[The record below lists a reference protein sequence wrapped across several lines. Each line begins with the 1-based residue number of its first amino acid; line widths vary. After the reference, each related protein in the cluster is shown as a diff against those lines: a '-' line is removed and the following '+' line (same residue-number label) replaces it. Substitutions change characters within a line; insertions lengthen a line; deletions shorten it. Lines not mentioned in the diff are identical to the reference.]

1 MPGQG
6 ACVRYVIGVLG
17 VLVLLFECVW
27 GCGCLFFDVF
37 LFLGVWC
44 LVGAC
49 FVGLCWC
56 VGVPGFLPSIEV
68 ALTL

>member
-1 MPGQG
+1 MPGRG

-17 VLVLLFECVW
+17 VLILFCSSR
-27 GCGCLFFDVF
+27 F
-37 LFLGVWC
+37 GVW
-44 LVGAC
+44 LVGVL
-49 FVGLCWC
+49 FRLCWC